1 MESGYIQLTLQD
13 LNELNTVKQQEYGT
27 LGVAKTDGKQF
38 RYVKFG
44 GTSTIQPGFLMVGPA
59 APANSTALTITATGT
74 GNQVAGNLVAGSKTL
89 VITNGGTAVTQDQ
102 FQYLEINVGGASST
116 ASYSLKINGHTAA
129 AATTGYVTVYLAE
142 PLPASITTLVPGTDL
157 VNLVL
162 SKYNGVIASTTG
174 NAPVGVTTTQ
184 VVNTATVTNY
194 GWVQTSGHAIVKAT
208 TATIGLGIAQDQSGT
223 AGYVIISAATT
234 GSIGYAK
241 ASAVSNTA
249 SVELNII

>member
-1 MESGYIQLTLQD
+1 METGYRLLTNQD
-13 LNELNTVKQQEYGT
+13 LNTLDTVKNEQFGAG
-27 LGVAKTDGKQF
+27 GVASDGRQF

-59 APANSTALTITATGT
+59 APANSTALAITATGT
-74 GNQVAGNLVAGSKTL
+74 GGQVAANLLAGSKTL
-89 VITNGGTAVTQDQ
+89 VITNGGTAVTADQ

-116 ASYSLKINGHTAA
+116 ASYSLRIAGHTAA
-129 AATTGYVTVYLAE
+129 AATTGYVTVQLAE
-142 PLPASITTLVPGTDL
+142 PLPATATTLVPGTDIA
-157 VNLVL
+157 NLVL
-162 SKYNGVIASTTG
+162 SKYNGVGASTTG

-194 GWVQTSGHAIVKAT
+194 GWVQTTGHAIVKAT
-208 TATIGLGIAQDQSGT
+208 TATIGLGIAQDQAGT

-234 GSIGYAK
+234 GNIGWAK

-249 SVELNII
+249 SVELNIV